1 MLSKS
6 PWQTVCYADGNRVRT
21 SNTPPFGNP
30 ILAKKK
36 TTKKKTTKKKHA
48 VPDATGKHLVIV
60 ESPAK
65 ARTINRYLGDD
76 YAVTSSI
83 GHVRDLPARAPK
95 GVKQPVPGVDLE
107 DDFKPTYDVLK
118 GKGTLVAELKKAAK
132 VAKDVWFASDLDREG
147 EAIAWHLAELLNVKP
162 SEAKRVIFNAI
173 TKKQIEEAFKHP
185 HPINMDFVNAQ
196 QARRI
201 LDRIV
206 GYQVSP
212 LLWKRVAG
220 GLSAGRVQSVA
231 VRIIVEREQEIEA
244 HIPDETWN
252 VVGRFTLDEDATA
265 TLEKSWETFI
275 ETKDDKGKGPTRKM
289 MNSFLAEHHSI
300 EGTLVEVG
308 GELFKIYRAADCTDG
323 LDEHK
328 KKILSVAEAVGL
340 IHAEVH
346 VEEDEHGK
354 GPAQHQINITGE
366 LEDGVQYKIK
376 DIEHKDSSVRPHA
389 PFITSSLQASASTV
403 LGFGAKRTMR
413 AAQALYEGVRIKGEG
428 QVGLVTYMRTDSTHL
443 SMDAITQV
451 RTYIGN
457 KFGDEYLPQNPKFYT
472 SSNESAQEAHEA
484 IRPTDASRHP
494 DTLPTSLDEDQRKL
508 YRLIWSRFVACQMTS
523 AKWHRTEFFFE
534 RDDKSTGALFKVAG
548 RTLAFDG
555 FYKASGV
562 PSSDKEQNLPNL
574 SVGDTLHPFDISP
587 KQSFSS
593 PPSRY
598 SEASLIKKLESEGIG
613 RPSTYA
619 SIIDVIQNRNYVEKI
634 DRSFY
639 PTDLGEVVT
648 EKLVEAFPILMG
660 VDYTRS
666 LEERLDKVATGDVVW
681 TAMLHDFYGRFSK
694 RLETAYEEM
703 SHAKAEMQPA
713 IYKCPECG
721 SKTAYRFGKN
731 GRFLTCASYP
741 DCKYAAPIDRQGR
754 PTLPE
759 RVDVACPEDGSP
771 MEKRAGRF
779 GPFLASINY
788 PDIKTV
794 VNLDKKG
801 GIKYPSPPPLLVES
815 LHCEKCESPM
825 NLRSGKRGPWLGCST
840 FPKCKGRMG
849 WKTLDEDVL
858 KELEAAL
865 EKHEEANPQVIVKT
879 LSGKV
884 IPEGTPIEDLL
895 IEGGVMELELY

>member
-1 MLSKS
+1 M
-6 PWQTVCYADGNRVRT
+6 
-21 SNTPPFGNP
+21 
-30 ILAKKK
+30 AKKK
-36 TTKKKTTKKKHA
+36 TTKKKKSKTKKKQA

-65 ARTINRYLGDD
+65 ARTINRYLGDE
-76 YAVTSSI
+76 YAVTSSV
-83 GHVRDLPARAPK
+83 GHVRDLPARSPK
-95 GVKQPVPGVDLE
+95 GEKQPVPGVDLE
-107 DDFKPTYDVLK
+107 NDFKPTYDVLK
-118 GKGTLVAELKKAAK
+118 GKGTLVSELKKAAK
-132 VAKDVWFASDLDREG
+132 VAKDIWFASDLDREG
-147 EAIAWHLAELLNVKP
+147 EAIAWHLAELLNVDP
-162 SEAKRVIFNAI
+162 SKAKRVIFNAI
-173 TKKQIEEAFKHP
+173 TKKQIEEAFEHP
-185 HPINMDFVNAQ
+185 HPINMDYVNAQ

-231 VRIIVEREQEIEA
+231 VRIIVEREKEIEA
-244 HIPDETWN
+244 HIPDETWS
-252 VVGRFTLDEDATA
+252 VVGRFTLDESTTE
-265 TLEKSWETFI
+265 TLRGAWQTFI
-275 ETKDDKGKGPTRKM
+275 DTKDEKGKGPTRKM
-289 MNSFLAEHHSI
+289 MNAFLAEHRSI
-300 EGTLVEVG
+300 EGTLVEVA
-308 GELFKIYRAADCTDG
+308 GEPFKLFRAADCTDG
-323 LDEHK
+323 LDGHK
-328 KKILSVAEAVGL
+328 KSLLSVAQAVGL
-340 IHAEVH
+340 EHSKVQ
-346 VEEDEHGK
+346 VEDDELGK
-354 GPAQHQINITGE
+354 GPAKHRITISSV
-366 LEDGVQYKIK
+366 LAKNVHYKIK
-376 DIEHKDSSVRPHA
+376 DIQQKDSSVRPPA
-389 PFITSSLQASASTV
+389 PFITSSMQASASTV

-428 QVGLVTYMRTDSTHL
+428 QVGLITYMRTDSTHL
-443 SMDAITQV
+443 STDAITQV

-457 KFGDEYLPQNPKFYT
+457 KFGDAYLPEKPKFYT

-484 IRPTDASRHP
+484 IRPTDAGRHP
-494 DTLPTSLDEDQRKL
+494 DTLPVSLDDDQRKL
-508 YRLIWSRFVACQMTS
+508 YRLIWSRFVACQMTA
-523 AKWHRTEFFFE
+523 AKWHRTEFYFE
-534 RDDKSTGALFKVAG
+534 RDDKPTGAIFKVAG
-548 RTLAFDG
+548 RTLAFEG

-562 PSSDKEQNLPNL
+562 PSSDSEQNLPEL
-574 SVGDTLHPFDISP
+574 SIGEVLYPFNITP

-634 DRSFY
+634 DRSFH

-648 EKLVEAFPILMG
+648 DKLIEAFPILMG

-721 SKTAYRFGKN
+721 SETAYRFGKN

-759 RVDVACPEDGSP
+759 RGDVACPEDGSP
-771 MEKRAGRF
+771 MEKRSGRF

-788 PDIKTV
+788 PDTKTV

-801 GIKYPSPPPLLVES
+801 GIKYPSPPALLVES
-815 LHCEKCESPM
+815 LQCEKCENPM
-825 NLRSGKRGPWLGCST
+825 NLRNGKRGPWLGCST

-858 KELEAAL
+858 KVLEAAL
-865 EKHEEANPQVIVKT
+865 EEHEKENPQVIVKT

-895 IEGGVMELELY
+895 MEGGVMELEVY

>member
-1 MLSKS
+1 
-6 PWQTVCYADGNRVRT
+6 
-21 SNTPPFGNP
+21 
-30 ILAKKK
+30 LAKKK
-36 TTKKKTTKKKHA
+36 TIKKKIATKTAKKSVKKKNA

-83 GHVRDLPARAPK
+83 GHVRDLPARSPK
-95 GVKQPVPGVDLE
+95 GQKQPVPGVDLE
-107 DDFKPTYDVLK
+107 HDFKPTYDVLK
-118 GKGTLVAELKKAAK
+118 GKGALVSELQKAAK

-147 EAIAWHLAELLNVKP
+147 EAIAWHLAELLNVDP
-162 SEAKRVIFNAI
+162 SKAKRVIFNAI
-173 TKKQIEEAFKHP
+173 TKKEIEEAFKHP

-231 VRIIVEREQEIEA
+231 VRIIVEREKEIKA
-244 HIPDETWN
+244 HIPDETWGFI
-252 VVGRFTLDEDATA
+252 GRFTLDASKTDALTKA
-265 TLEKSWETFI
+265 WEVFI
-275 ETKDDKGKGPTRKM
+275 NTNDEKGKGPTRKM
-289 MNSFLAEHHSI
+289 MNSFLSDDGCV
-300 EGTLVEVG
+300 EGMLVEVG
-308 GELFKIYRAADCTDG
+308 GEPFKIFRPADCSEE
-323 LDEHK
+323 LQNHK
-328 KKILSVAEAVGL
+328 NKLIAVARAVGL
-340 IHAEVH
+340 DSPEVH
-346 VEEDEHGK
+346 VEDDEHGK
-354 GPAQHQINITGE
+354 GPAKHRISITGE
-366 LEDGVQYKIK
+366 LTDGVAYKVR
-376 DIEHKDSSVRPHA
+376 DITQKDSTVRPPA

-403 LGFGAKRTMR
+403 FGFGAKRTMR
-413 AAQALYEGVRIKGEG
+413 AAQALYEGIRIKGEG
-428 QVGLVTYMRTDSTHL
+428 QVGLITYMRTDSTHL
-443 SMDAITQV
+443 SMDAINQV

-457 KFGDEYLPQNPKFYT
+457 KFGDAYLPEKPKFYT

-484 IRPTDASRHP
+484 VRPTDAGRHP
-494 DTLPTSLDEDQRKL
+494 DTLPASIDEDQRKL
-508 YRLIWSRFVACQMTS
+508 YRLIWSRFVACQMTA

-534 RDDKSTGALFKVAG
+534 RSDETTGAVFKVAG
-548 RTLAFDG
+548 RTLDFDG
-555 FYKASGV
+555 FYRASGV
-562 PSSDKEQNLPNL
+562 PSSDKEQNLPKL
-574 SVGDTLHPFDISP
+574 AVGNDLYPFDITP
-587 KQSFSS
+587 KQTFSS

-598 SEASLIKKLESEGIG
+598 SEASLIKKLEAEGIG

-634 DRSFY
+634 ERSFH
-639 PTDLGEVVT
+639 PTDLGEIVT
-648 EKLVEAFPILMG
+648 EKLIEAFPILMG

-666 LEERLDKVATGDVVW
+666 LEERLDSVATGDVVW
-681 TAMLHDFYGRFSK
+681 TDMLHDFYGRFSK
-694 RLETAYEEM
+694 RLKTAYEEM

-721 SKTAYRFGKN
+721 SETAYRFGKN

-741 DCKYAAPIDRQGR
+741 DCKYAAPIDRKGQPR
-754 PTLPE
+754 LPE

-771 MEKRAGRF
+771 MEKRTGRF

-788 PDIKTV
+788 PEIKTV

-801 GIKYPSPPPLLVES
+801 GVKYPTPPPLLVES
-815 LHCEKCESPM
+815 LQCEKCESSM

-849 WKTLDEDVL
+849 WKTLDEEVL

-865 EKHEEANPQVIVKT
+865 EQHEKANPQVIVKT
-879 LSGKV
+879 LSGTV

-895 IEGGVMELELY
+895 IEGGVVELEIY

>member
-1 MLSKS
+1 M
-6 PWQTVCYADGNRVRT
+6 
-21 SNTPPFGNP
+21 
-30 ILAKKK
+30 
-36 TTKKKTTKKKHA
+36 
-48 VPDATGKHLVIV
+48 PDATGKHLVIV

-76 YAVTSSI
+76 YAVTSSV
-83 GHVRDLPARAPK
+83 GHVRDLPARSPK
-95 GVKQPVPGVDLE
+95 GEKQPVPGVDL
-107 DDFKPTYDVLK
+107 DNNFNPTYDVLK

-147 EAIAWHLAELLNVKP
+147 EAIAWHLAELLKVEP
-162 SEAKRVIFNAI
+162 SKAKRVIFNAI
-173 TKKQIEEAFKHP
+173 TKKQIEEAFQDP

-231 VRIIVEREQEIEA
+231 VRIIVEREKEIEA
-244 HIPDETWN
+244 HIPDENWS
-252 VVGRFTLDEDATA
+252 VVGRFSLNNNEIES
-265 TLEKSWETFI
+265 LKESWKAFI
-275 ETKDDKGKGPTRKM
+275 ETKDEKGKAPTRKM
-289 MNSFLAEHHSI
+289 MNSFLSEHSSV
-300 EGTLVEVG
+300 EGTLAQLDG
-308 GELFKIYRAADCTDG
+308 KPFKIFRASDCTEG
-323 LDEHK
+323 LDNHK
-328 KKILSVAEAVGL
+328 KQLVQVADAVGL
-340 IHAEVH
+340 CSFKVQ
-346 VEEDEHGK
+346 VEEDEEGK
-354 GPAQHQINITGE
+354 GPAKHKIHLVGD
-366 LEDGVQYKIK
+366 LADGVSYKVK
-376 DIEHKDSSVRPHA
+376 DITQKDSSVRPPA

-428 QVGLVTYMRTDSTHL
+428 QVGLITYMRTDSTHL
-443 SMDAITQV
+443 SMDSINSV
-451 RTYIGN
+451 RTYISN
-457 KFGDEYLPQNPKFYT
+457 KYGDAYLPDKPKFYS

-484 IRPTDASRHP
+484 VRPTDAGRHP
-494 DTLPTSLDEDQRKL
+494 DTLPASLDEDQRKL
-508 YRLIWSRFVACQMTS
+508 YRLIWSRFVACQMTA

-534 RDDKSTGALFKVAG
+534 RNDKQTGVVFKVAG

-562 PSSDKEQNLPNL
+562 PSSDSEQNLPPL
-574 SVGDTLHPFDISP
+574 EVGNDLFPFDITP

-593 PPSRY
+593 PPPRY
-598 SEASLIKKLESEGIG
+598 SEASLIKKLEAEGIG

-619 SIIDVIQNRNYVEKI
+619 SIIDVIQNRNYVEKL
-634 DRSFY
+634 DRSFH

-648 EKLVEAFPILMG
+648 EKLIEAFPILMG

-666 LEERLDKVATGDVVW
+666 LEERLDSVATGDVEW
-681 TAMLHDFYGRFSK
+681 TAMLHDFYGRFSQ
-694 RLETAYEEM
+694 RLETAYDEM

-741 DCKYAAPIDRQGR
+741 DCKYASAIDRKGQPR
-754 PTLPE
+754 LPE

-771 MEKRAGRF
+771 MEKRIGRF

-788 PDIKTV
+788 PEIKTV

-801 GIKYPSPPPLLVES
+801 GIKYPTPPPLLVES
-815 LHCEKCESPM
+815 LICEKCESSM
-825 NLRSGKRGPWLGCST
+825 NLRNGKRGPWLGCST

-849 WKTLDEDVL
+849 WKALDETLVKQLEGDL
-858 KELEAAL
+858 EEHEKE
-865 EKHEEANPQVIVKT
+865 NPQVLVKT

-895 IEGGVMELELY
+895 IEGGVVELEIY

>member
-1 MLSKS
+1 
-6 PWQTVCYADGNRVRT
+6 
-21 SNTPPFGNP
+21 
-30 ILAKKK
+30 LAKKKTKKKASKKK
-36 TTKKKTTKKKHA
+36 TTKKKQA

-76 YAVTSSI
+76 YAVTSSV
-83 GHVRDLPARAPK
+83 GHVRDLPARSPK
-95 GVKQPVPGVDLE
+95 GQKQPVPGVDLE
-107 DDFKPTYDVLK
+107 HDFEPTYDVLK
-118 GKGTLVAELKKAAK
+118 GKGTLVSELKKAAK

-147 EAIAWHLAELLNVKP
+147 EAISWHLAELLNVDP
-162 SEAKRVIFNAI
+162 SNAKRVIFNAI
-173 TKKQIEEAFKHP
+173 TKKQIEEAFKDP

-231 VRIIVEREQEIEA
+231 VRIVVEREKEIEA
-244 HIPDETWN
+244 HIPDETWS
-252 VVGRFTLDEDATA
+252 VVGRFSLDNCKNNSLVNDW
-265 TLEKSWETFI
+265 KSFVD
-275 ETKDDKGKGPTRKM
+275 TKDEKGKGPTRKM
-289 MNSFLAEHHSI
+289 MNSFLSENHSI
-300 EGTLVEVG
+300 EGGLVELDG
-308 GELFKIYRAADCTDG
+308 KPFKIFRPADCTGG
-323 LDEHK
+323 LDDHK
-328 KKILSVAEAVGL
+328 TQLISVGEAVGL
-340 IHAEVH
+340 SDPQILI
-346 VEEDEHGK
+346 EEDENGK
-354 GPAQHQINITGE
+354 GPAKHRIE
-366 LEDGVQYKIK
+366 LTNNLADGVQYKVK
-376 DIEHKDSSVRPHA
+376 DIAQKDSSVRPAA

-403 LGFGAKRTMR
+403 LGFAAKRTMR

-428 QVGLVTYMRTDSTHL
+428 QVGLITYMRTDSTHL
-443 SMDAITQV
+443 SMDAINQV
-451 RTYIGN
+451 RTYVGN
-457 KFGDEYLPQNPKFYT
+457 KYGPEYLPEKPRFYS

-484 IRPTDASRHP
+484 VRPTDAGRHP
-494 DTLPTSLDEDQRKL
+494 DTLPASLDEDQRKL

-534 RDDKSTGALFKVAG
+534 RDDKPTGAVFKVAG

-562 PSSDKEQNLPNL
+562 PNSDSEQNLPKL
-574 SVGDTLHPFDISP
+574 DVGNELYPFDISP

-634 DRSFY
+634 DRSFH

-648 EKLVEAFPILMG
+648 EKLIEAFPILMG

-666 LEERLDKVATGDVVW
+666 LEERLDNIAAGDVEW

-741 DCKYAAPIDRQGR
+741 DCKYAAPIDRKGQ
-754 PTLPE
+754 PLLPE
-759 RVDVACPEDGSP
+759 RVDVTCPEDGSA
-771 MEKRAGRF
+771 MEKRTGRF
-779 GPFLASINY
+779 GPFLASVNY

-801 GIKYPSPPPLLVES
+801 GIKYPTPPPLLIET
-815 LHCEKCESPM
+815 LQCEKCESPM
-825 NLRSGKRGPWLGCST
+825 NLRNGKRGPWLGCST

-849 WKTLDEDVL
+849 WKTLDDDVR

-865 EKHEEANPQVIVKT
+865 ELHEEANPQVIVKT
-879 LSGKV
+879 LGGKT

-895 IEGGVMELELY
+895 MEAGVVELEVY

>member
-1 MLSKS
+1 
-6 PWQTVCYADGNRVRT
+6 
-21 SNTPPFGNP
+21 
-30 ILAKKK
+30 LAKKK
-36 TTKKKTTKKKHA
+36 TTKKKTPKKKQA

-65 ARTINRYLGDD
+65 ARTINRYLGEE
-76 YAVTSSI
+76 YAVTSSV
-83 GHVRDLPARAPK
+83 GHVRDLPARSPK
-95 GVKQPVPGVDLE
+95 GEKQPVPGVDLE
-107 DDFKPTYDVLK
+107 HDFKPTYDVLK
-118 GKGTLVAELKKAAK
+118 GKGTLVSELKKAAK

-147 EAIAWHLAELLNVKP
+147 EAIAWHLAELLDVQP
-162 SEAKRVIFNAI
+162 SKAKRVIFNAI
-173 TKKQIEEAFKHP
+173 TKKQIEEAFDHP

-231 VRIIVEREQEIEA
+231 VRIIVEREKEIEA

-252 VVGRFTLDEDATA
+252 VIGRFSLDANTTES
-265 TLEKSWETFI
+265 LQEKWKTFL
-275 ETKDDKGKGPTRKM
+275 ETKDEKGKPPTRKK
-289 MNSFLAEHHSI
+289 MNAFLAEHQSI
-300 EGTLVEVG
+300 EGSLVEIG
-308 GELFKIYRAADCTDG
+308 GEPCKLFRPADCTDG
-323 LDEHK
+323 LDTHK
-328 KKILSVAEAVGL
+328 EKLLAVANAVGL
-340 IHAEVH
+340 VNPTLL
-346 VEEDEHGK
+346 VEDDEHGK
-354 GPAQHQINITGE
+354 GPAKHKMTLTG
-366 LEDGVQYKIK
+366 DIDVDVRYIIK
-376 DIEHKDSSVRPHA
+376 DIEQKDNTVRPPA

-428 QVGLVTYMRTDSTHL
+428 QVGLITYMRTDSTHL
-443 SMDAITQV
+443 SMDAIQQV

-457 KFGDEYLPQNPKFYT
+457 KFGDPYLPEKPKFYT

-484 IRPTDASRHP
+484 IRPTDAGRHP
-494 DTLPTSLDEDQRKL
+494 DTLPASLDEDQRKL
-508 YRLIWSRFVACQMTS
+508 YGLIWARFVACQMTP
-523 AKWHRTEFFFE
+523 AKWHRTEFYFE
-534 RDDKSTGALFKVAG
+534 RDDQPTGALFKVSG
-548 RTLAFDG
+548 RTLSFDG

-562 PSSDKEQNLPNL
+562 PSSDSEQNLPEL
-574 SVGDTLHPFDISP
+574 AVGNPLFPFDISP
-587 KQSFSS
+587 KQTFSS

-598 SEASLIKKLESEGIG
+598 SEASLIKKLEAEGIG

-619 SIIDVIQNRNYVEKI
+619 SIIDVIQNRNYVEKLE
-634 DRSFY
+634 RSFH

-648 EKLVEAFPILMG
+648 EKLIEAFPILMG

-666 LEERLDKVATGDVVW
+666 LEDRLDKVADGDVVW

-759 RVDVACPEDGSP
+759 RVDVACPEDGSA
-771 MEKRAGRF
+771 MEKRTGRF

-788 PDIKTV
+788 PDVKTV

-801 GIKYPSPPPLLVES
+801 GIKYPTPPPLLIES
-815 LHCEKCESPM
+815 LKCEKCESPM

-849 WKTLDEDVL
+849 WKTLEDEVRTT
-858 KELEAAL
+858 LETAL
-865 EKHEEANPQVIVKT
+865 EEHEKDNPQVKVKT
-879 LSGKV
+879 LSGMV

-895 IEGGVMELELY
+895 IEGGVMELELYEV

>member
-1 MLSKS
+1 M
-6 PWQTVCYADGNRVRT
+6 
-21 SNTPPFGNP
+21 
-30 ILAKKK
+30 AKKK
-36 TTKKKTTKKKHA
+36 TTKKKKTKTKKKQS

-76 YAVTSSI
+76 YAVTSSV
-83 GHVRDLPARAPK
+83 GHVRDLPARSPK
-95 GVKQPVPGVDLE
+95 GEKQPVPGVDL
-107 DDFKPTYDVLK
+107 DHDFKPTYDVLK
-118 GKGTLVAELKKAAK
+118 GKGTLVSELKKAAK
-132 VAKDVWFASDLDREG
+132 VAKDIWFASDLDREG
-147 EAIAWHLAELLNVKP
+147 EAIAWHLAELLDVDP
-162 SEAKRVIFNAI
+162 SKAKRVIFNAI
-173 TKKQIEEAFKHP
+173 TKKQIEEAFEHP

-231 VRIIVEREQEIEA
+231 VRIIVEREKEIEA
-244 HIPDETWN
+244 HIPDETWS
-252 VVGRFTLDEDATA
+252 VLGRFTLDESTTA
-265 TLEKSWETFI
+265 TLKDSWQAFI
-275 ETKDDKGKGPTRKM
+275 DTKDEKGKGPTRKM
-289 MNSFLAEHHSI
+289 MNAFLAEHRSI
-300 EGTLVEVG
+300 EGSLVKLN
-308 GELFKIYRAADCTDG
+308 GEPFKIFRASDCEDG

-328 KKILSVAEAVGL
+328 KTLLSVAQAVGIDQSAVL
-340 IHAEVH
+340 
-346 VEEDEHGK
+346 VEDNEQGK
-354 GPAQHQINITGE
+354 GPAKHLITLTGE
-366 LEDGVQYKIK
+366 LAQGVQYKVK
-376 DIEHKDSSVRPHA
+376 EIEQKDSSVRPPA

-428 QVGLVTYMRTDSTHL
+428 QVGLITYMRTDSTHL
-443 SMDAITQV
+443 SSDAIAQV

-457 KFGDEYLPQNPKFYT
+457 KFGDAYLPDKPKFYT

-484 IRPTDASRHP
+484 IRPTDAGRHP
-494 DTLPTSLDEDQRKL
+494 DTLPASLDEDQRKL
-508 YRLIWSRFVACQMTS
+508 YRLIWSRFVACQMTA
-523 AKWHRTEFFFE
+523 AKWHRTEFYFE
-534 RDDKSTGALFKVAG
+534 RDDKPTGAIFKVAG
-548 RTLAFDG
+548 RTLAFEG

-562 PSSDKEQNLPNL
+562 PSSDSEQNLPEL
-574 SVGDTLHPFDISP
+574 SVGESLFPFSITP
-587 KQSFSS
+587 KQTFSS

-634 DRSFY
+634 DRSFH

-648 EKLVEAFPILMG
+648 DKLIEAFPILMG

-771 MEKRAGRF
+771 MEKRTGRF
-779 GPFLASINY
+779 GPFLASVNY

-801 GIKYPSPPPLLVES
+801 GVKYPSQPPLLVES
-815 LHCEKCESPM
+815 LLCEKCESPM
-825 NLRSGKRGPWLGCST
+825 NLRNGKRGPWLGCST

-849 WKTLDEDVL
+849 WKTLDEDVF
-858 KELEAAL
+858 KVLEAAL
-865 EKHEEANPQVIVKT
+865 EEHEKENPQVIVKT

-895 IEGGVMELELY
+895 MEGSVMELEIY

>member
-1 MLSKS
+1 LE
-6 PWQTVCYADGNRVRT
+6 D
-21 SNTPPFGNP
+21 PF
-30 ILAKKK
+30 LAKKK
-36 TTKKKTTKKKHA
+36 TTKKKKTKIKKKQS

-76 YAVTSSI
+76 YAVTSSV
-83 GHVRDLPARAPK
+83 GHVRDLPARSPK
-95 GVKQPVPGVDLE
+95 GEKQPVPGVDL
-107 DDFKPTYDVLK
+107 DHDFNPTYDVLK
-118 GKGTLVAELKKAAK
+118 GKGALVSELKKAAK
-132 VAKDVWFASDLDREG
+132 VAKDIWFASDLDREG
-147 EAIAWHLAELLNVKP
+147 EAIAWHLAELLDVDP
-162 SEAKRVIFNAI
+162 SKAKRVIFNAI
-173 TKKQIEEAFKHP
+173 TKKQIEEAFEHP
-185 HPINMDFVNAQ
+185 HPINMNFVNAQ

-231 VRIIVEREQEIEA
+231 VRIIVEREKEIEA
-244 HIPDETWN
+244 HIPDETWS
-252 VVGRFTLDEDATA
+252 VLGRFTLDESTTA
-265 TLEKSWETFI
+265 TLKDSWQAFI
-275 ETKDDKGKGPTRKM
+275 DTKDEKGKGPTRKM
-289 MNSFLAEHHSI
+289 MNAFLAEHRSI
-300 EGTLVEVG
+300 EGSLVKLK
-308 GELFKIYRAADCTDG
+308 GEPFKIFRASDCEDG

-328 KKILSVAEAVGL
+328 KTLLSVAQGVGIDQSAVL
-340 IHAEVH
+340 
-346 VEEDEHGK
+346 VEENELGK
-354 GPAQHQINITGE
+354 GPSKHLITLTGE
-366 LEDGVQYKIK
+366 LAQGVQYKIK
-376 DIEHKDSSVRPHA
+376 EIEQKDSSVRPPA

-428 QVGLVTYMRTDSTHL
+428 QVGLITYMRTDSTHL
-443 SMDAITQV
+443 SSDAIAQA

-457 KFGDEYLPQNPKFYT
+457 KFGDAYLPDKPKFYT

-484 IRPTDASRHP
+484 IRPTDAGRHP
-494 DTLPTSLDEDQRKL
+494 DTLPASLDEDQRKL
-508 YRLIWSRFVACQMTS
+508 YRLIWSRFVACQMTA
-523 AKWHRTEFFFE
+523 AKWHRTEFYFE
-534 RDDKSTGALFKVAG
+534 RDDKPTGAIFKVAG
-548 RTLAFDG
+548 RTLAFEG

-562 PSSDKEQNLPNL
+562 PSSDSEQNLPDL
-574 SVGDTLHPFDISP
+574 SVGESLFPFNITP
-587 KQSFSS
+587 KQTFSS

-634 DRSFY
+634 DRSFH

-648 EKLVEAFPILMG
+648 DKLIEAFPILMG

-666 LEERLDKVATGDVVW
+666 LEERLDKVAIGDVVW

-771 MEKRAGRF
+771 MEKRTGRF
-779 GPFLASINY
+779 GPFLASVNY

-801 GIKYPSPPPLLVES
+801 GIRYPSPPPLLVES

-825 NLRSGKRGPWLGCST
+825 NLRNGKRGPWLGCST

-849 WKTLDEDVL
+849 WKTLDEDVF
-858 KELEAAL
+858 KVLEAAL
-865 EKHEEANPQVIVKT
+865 EEHEKENPQVIVKT
-879 LSGKV
+879 LNGKV

-895 IEGGVMELELY
+895 MEGGVMELEIY

>member
-1 MLSKS
+1 MR
-6 PWQTVCYADGNRVRT
+6 N
-21 SNTPPFGNP
+21 
-30 ILAKKK
+30 
-36 TTKKKTTKKKHA
+36 
-48 VPDATGKHLVIV
+48 
-60 ESPAK
+60 
-65 ARTINRYLGDD
+65 
-76 YAVTSSI
+76 
-83 GHVRDLPARAPK
+83 
-95 GVKQPVPGVDLE
+95 
-107 DDFKPTYDVLK
+107 KP
-118 GKGTLVAELKKAAK
+118 
-132 VAKDVWFASDLDREG
+132 EG
-147 EAIAWHLAELLNVKP
+147 
-162 SEAKRVIFNAI
+162 
-173 TKKQIEEAFKHP
+173 
-185 HPINMDFVNAQ
+185 
-196 QARRI
+196 I

-231 VRIIVEREQEIEA
+231 VRIIVEREKEIEA
-244 HIPDETWN
+244 HIPDETWS
-252 VVGRFTLDEDATA
+252 VVGRFTLDNDKVSSF
-265 TLEKSWETFI
+265 EKMWESFL
-275 ETKDDKGKGPTRKM
+275 ETKDEKGKGPTRKM
-289 MNSFLAEHHSI
+289 MNAFLAEHHSI
-300 EGTLVEVG
+300 EGVLVEVDG
-308 GELFKIYRAADCTDG
+308 KPWKLFRSADCIDN
-323 LDEHK
+323 LDEHTK
-328 KKILSVAEAVGL
+328 QLVAVSEAVGL
-340 IHAEVH
+340 VAPKVSIEDD
-346 VEEDEHGK
+346 EEGK
-354 GPAQHQINITGE
+354 GPAKHRITLTSE
-366 LEDGVQYKIK
+366 LAQGVYYKIK
-376 DIEHKDSSVRPHA
+376 NITQKDSSVRPPA

-428 QVGLVTYMRTDSTHL
+428 QVGLITYMRTDSTHL
-443 SMDAITQV
+443 SMDAVNQA

-457 KFGDEYLPQNPKFYT
+457 TFGATYLPEKPKFYS

-484 IRPTDASRHP
+484 VRPTEATRHP
-494 DTLPTSLDEDQRKL
+494 DTLPATLDEDQRRL
-508 YRLIWSRFVACQMTS
+508 YRLIWARFVACQMTS
-523 AKWHRTEFFFE
+523 AKWQRTEFYFE
-534 RDDKSTGALFKVAG
+534 RSDKPTGAIFKVAG
-548 RTLAFDG
+548 RTLAFEG
-555 FYKASGV
+555 FYKASGI
-562 PSSDKEQNLPNL
+562 PSSDSEQNLPRL
-574 SVGDTLHPFDISP
+574 DVGDDLHPFDITP

-634 DRSFY
+634 DRSFH

-648 EKLVEAFPILMG
+648 EKLIEAFPILMG
-660 VDYTRS
+660 VDYTRT
-666 LEERLDKVATGDVVW
+666 LEERLDNIAVGDVEW
-681 TAMLHDFYGRFSK
+681 TTMLHDFYGRFSK

-741 DCKYAAPIDRQGR
+741 DCKYATAIDRKGQPR
-754 PTLPE
+754 LPE

-771 MEKRAGRF
+771 MEKRPGRF
-779 GPFLASINY
+779 GPFLASTNY

-801 GIKYPSPPPLLVES
+801 GVKYPTPPPLLVET

-825 NLRSGKRGPWLGCST
+825 NLRNGKRGPWLGCST

-849 WKTLDEDVL
+849 WKTLDD
-858 KELEAAL
+858 KIRNELETSLAQ
-865 EKHEEANPQVIVKT
+865 HEEANPQVLVKT

-895 IEGGVMELELY
+895 IEGGVVELEVY

>member
-1 MLSKS
+1 MARRSLCRWK
-6 PWQTVCYADGNRVRT
+6 PRT
-21 SNTPPFGNP
+21 WCETPHW
-30 ILAKKK
+30 ILVLAKKK
-36 TTKKKTTKKKHA
+36 TTKKTSKKSVKKTAKKKNA

-76 YAVTSSI
+76 YAVTSSV
-83 GHVRDLPARAPK
+83 GHVRDLPPRAPK

-107 DDFKPTYDVLK
+107 HDFKPTYDVLK
-118 GKGTLVAELKKAAK
+118 GKGTLVSELQKAAK

-147 EAIAWHLAELLNVKP
+147 EAIAWHLAELLDIEPEN
-162 SEAKRVIFNAI
+162 AKRVIFNAI
-173 TKKQIEEAFKHP
+173 TKKQIKEAFEHP

-231 VRIIVEREQEIEA
+231 VRIIVEREKEIEA
-244 HIPDETWN
+244 HIPDESWN
-252 VVGRFTLDEDATA
+252 VVGRFTLESDKTSLLSAA
-265 TLEKSWETFI
+265 WETFI
-275 ETKDDKGKGPTRKM
+275 QSKDENGKSPTRKM
-289 MNSFLAEHHSI
+289 MNSFLSEHNSI
-300 EGTLVEVG
+300 EGSLVELDG
-308 GELFKIYRAADCTDG
+308 KPFKIVRSSDCSENIE
-323 LDEHK
+323 EHRTK
-328 KKILSVAEAVGL
+328 LLHVCEAVGL
-340 IHAEVH
+340 TSTELL
-346 VEEDEHGK
+346 VEENESAK
-354 GPAQHQINITGE
+354 GPARQAITLTGTLAE
-366 LEDGVQYKIK
+366 GICYDIK
-376 DIEHKDSSVRPHA
+376 DIAQKDSTVRPPA

-428 QVGLVTYMRTDSTHL
+428 QVGLITYMRTDSTHL
-443 SMDAITQV
+443 SMDAINQV
-451 RTYIGN
+451 RTFIGN
-457 KFGDEYLPQNPKFYT
+457 KFGDDYLPEKPKFYT

-484 IRPTDASRHP
+484 VRPTDAGRHP
-494 DTLPTSLDEDQRKL
+494 DTLPASLDEDQRKL
-508 YRLIWSRFVACQMTS
+508 YRLIWARFVACQMTA

-534 RDDKSTGALFKVAG
+534 RSDQPTGAIFKVSG
-548 RTLAFDG
+548 RTLSFDG
-555 FYKASGV
+555 FYKVSGV
-562 PSSDKEQNLPNL
+562 PSSDSEQNLPTLN
-574 SVGDTLHPFDISP
+574 VGDNLYPFDLSP

-593 PPSRY
+593 PPPRY

-619 SIIDVIQNRNYVEKI
+619 SIIDVIQNRNYVEKL
-634 DRSFY
+634 DRSFW

-648 EKLVEAFPILMG
+648 EKLIEAFPILMG

-666 LEERLDKVATGDVVW
+666 LEERLDNVAVGDVVW
-681 TAMLHDFYGRFSK
+681 TDMLHDFYGRFSN

-741 DCKYAAPIDRQGR
+741 DCKYASPIDRQGR
-754 PTLPE
+754 PRLPE
-759 RVDVACPEDGSP
+759 RVDVACPEDGSA
-771 MEKRAGRF
+771 MEKRIGRF
-779 GPFLASINY
+779 GPFLASVNY

-801 GIKYPSPPPLLVES
+801 GIKYPTPPPLLVES
-815 LHCEKCESPM
+815 LQCEKCESPM
-825 NLRSGKRGPWLGCST
+825 NLRNGKRGPWLGCST

-849 WKTLDEDVL
+849 WKTLDEKVL
-858 KELEAAL
+858 KELEEAL
-865 EKHEEANPQVIVKT
+865 EEHEKVNPQVLVKT
-879 LSGKV
+879 LSGKI

-895 IEGGVMELELY
+895 IEGGVVELEVY

>member
-1 MLSKS
+1 ME
-6 PWQTVCYADGNRVRT
+6 D
-21 SNTPPFGNP
+21 PF
-30 ILAKKK
+30 LAKKK
-36 TTKKKTTKKKHA
+36 TTKKKKTKIKKKQS

-76 YAVTSSI
+76 YAVTSSV
-83 GHVRDLPARAPK
+83 GHVRDLPARSPK
-95 GVKQPVPGVDLE
+95 GEKQPVPGVDL
-107 DDFKPTYDVLK
+107 DHDFNPTYDVLK
-118 GKGTLVAELKKAAK
+118 GKGALVSELKKAAK
-132 VAKDVWFASDLDREG
+132 VAKDIWFASDLDREG
-147 EAIAWHLAELLNVKP
+147 EAIAWHLAELLDVDP
-162 SEAKRVIFNAI
+162 SKAKRVIFNAI
-173 TKKQIEEAFKHP
+173 TKKQIEEAFEHP
-185 HPINMDFVNAQ
+185 HPINMNFVNAQ

-231 VRIIVEREQEIEA
+231 VRIIVEREKEIEA
-244 HIPDETWN
+244 HIPDETWS
-252 VVGRFTLDEDATA
+252 VLGRFTLDESTTA
-265 TLEKSWETFI
+265 TLKDSWQAFI
-275 ETKDDKGKGPTRKM
+275 DTKDEKGKGPTRKM
-289 MNSFLAEHHSI
+289 MNAFLAEHRSI
-300 EGTLVEVG
+300 EGSLVKLK
-308 GELFKIYRAADCTDG
+308 GEPFKIFRASDCEDG

-328 KKILSVAEAVGL
+328 KTLLSVAQGVGIDQSAVL
-340 IHAEVH
+340 
-346 VEEDEHGK
+346 VEENELGK
-354 GPAQHQINITGE
+354 GPSKHLITLTGE
-366 LEDGVQYKIK
+366 LAQGVQYKIK
-376 DIEHKDSSVRPHA
+376 EIEQKDSSVRPPA

-428 QVGLVTYMRTDSTHL
+428 QVGLITYMRTDSTHL
-443 SMDAITQV
+443 SSDAIAQA

-457 KFGDEYLPQNPKFYT
+457 KFGDAYLPDKPKFYT

-484 IRPTDASRHP
+484 IRPTDAGRHP
-494 DTLPTSLDEDQRKL
+494 DTLPASLDEDQRKL
-508 YRLIWSRFVACQMTS
+508 YRLIWSRFVACQMTA
-523 AKWHRTEFFFE
+523 AKWHRTEFYFE
-534 RDDKSTGALFKVAG
+534 RDDKPTGAIFKVAG
-548 RTLAFDG
+548 RTLAFEG

-562 PSSDKEQNLPNL
+562 PSSDSEQNLPDL
-574 SVGDTLHPFDISP
+574 SVGESLFPFNITP
-587 KQSFSS
+587 KQTFSS

-634 DRSFY
+634 DRSFH

-648 EKLVEAFPILMG
+648 DKLIEAFPILMG

-666 LEERLDKVATGDVVW
+666 LEERLDKVAIGDVVW

-771 MEKRAGRF
+771 MEKRTGRF
-779 GPFLASINY
+779 GPFLASVNY

-801 GIKYPSPPPLLVES
+801 GIRYPSPPPLLVES

-825 NLRSGKRGPWLGCST
+825 NLRNGKRGPWLGCST

-849 WKTLDEDVL
+849 WKTLDEDVF
-858 KELEAAL
+858 KVLEAAL
-865 EKHEEANPQVIVKT
+865 EEHEKENPQVIVKT
-879 LSGKV
+879 LNGKV

-895 IEGGVMELELY
+895 MEGGVMELEIY

>member
-1 MLSKS
+1 
-6 PWQTVCYADGNRVRT
+6 
-21 SNTPPFGNP
+21 
-30 ILAKKK
+30 LAKKK
-36 TTKKKTTKKKHA
+36 TTKKKKTKTKKKQS

-76 YAVTSSI
+76 YAVTSSV
-83 GHVRDLPARAPK
+83 GHVRDLPARSPK
-95 GVKQPVPGVDLE
+95 GEKQPVPGVDLE
-107 DDFKPTYDVLK
+107 HDFEPTYDVLK
-118 GKGTLVAELKKAAK
+118 GKGTLVSELKKAAK

-147 EAIAWHLAELLNVKP
+147 EAIAWHLAELLDVDP
-162 SEAKRVIFNAI
+162 SKAKRVIFNAI
-173 TKKQIEEAFKHP
+173 TKKQIEEAFEHP
-185 HPINMDFVNAQ
+185 HPINMDYVNAQ

-231 VRIIVEREQEIEA
+231 VRIIVEREKEIEA
-244 HIPDETWN
+244 HIPDETWS
-252 VVGRFTLDEDATA
+252 VVGRFTLDESTSA
-265 TLEKSWETFI
+265 TLKDAWQAFI
-275 ETKDDKGKGPTRKM
+275 DTKDEKGKGPTRKM
-289 MNSFLAEHHSI
+289 MNAFLAEHRSI
-300 EGTLVEVG
+300 EGSLVKLD
-308 GELFKIYRAADCTDG
+308 GEPFKIFRASDCTDG
-323 LDEHK
+323 LDGHK
-328 KKILSVAEAVGL
+328 KTILAVALAVGL
-340 IHAEVH
+340 DESEVRI
-346 VEEDEHGK
+346 EDNELGK
-354 GPAQHQINITGE
+354 GPAKHLITLKGE
-366 LEDGVQYKIK
+366 LAQDVKYKIK
-376 DIEHKDSSVRPHA
+376 DIEQKDSSVRPPA

-428 QVGLVTYMRTDSTHL
+428 QVGLITYMRTDSTHL
-443 SMDAITQV
+443 SSDAITQV

-457 KFGDEYLPQNPKFYT
+457 KFGDAYVPDKPKFYT

-484 IRPTDASRHP
+484 IRPTDAGRHP
-494 DTLPTSLDEDQRKL
+494 DTLPASLDEDQRRL
-508 YRLIWSRFVACQMTS
+508 YRLIWSRFVSCQMTA
-523 AKWHRTEFFFE
+523 AKWHRTEFYFE
-534 RDDKSTGALFKVAG
+534 RDDKPTGAIFKVAG

-562 PSSDKEQNLPNL
+562 PNSDSEQNLPEL
-574 SVGDTLHPFDISP
+574 SVGESLYPFNITP
-587 KQSFSS
+587 KQTFSS

-634 DRSFY
+634 DRSFH

-648 EKLVEAFPILMG
+648 DKLIEAFPILMG

-721 SKTAYRFGKN
+721 SETAYRFGKN

-771 MEKRAGRF
+771 MEKRTGRF
-779 GPFLASINY
+779 GPFLASVNY

-825 NLRSGKRGPWLGCST
+825 NLRNGKRGPWLGCST

-849 WKTLDEDVL
+849 WKTLDEDVF
-858 KELEAAL
+858 KILEAAL
-865 EKHEEANPQVIVKT
+865 EEHEKENPQVIVKT

-895 IEGGVMELELY
+895 MEGGVMELEIY

>member
-1 MLSKS
+1 MQSNS
-6 PWQTVCYADGNRVRT
+6 TGNL
-21 SNTPPFGNP
+21 

-36 TTKKKTTKKKHA
+36 TTKKKTKKKQA

-65 ARTINRYLGDD
+65 ARTINRYLGDE
-76 YAVTSSI
+76 YAVTSSV
-83 GHVRDLPARAPK
+83 GHVRDLPARSPK
-95 GVKQPVPGVDLE
+95 GEKQPVPGVDLE
-107 DDFKPTYDVLK
+107 HDFKPTYDILK

-147 EAIAWHLAELLNVKP
+147 EAIAWHLAELLKVDP
-162 SEAKRVIFNAI
+162 SKAKRVIFNAI
-173 TKKQIEEAFKHP
+173 TKKQIEEAFDHP
-185 HPINMDFVNAQ
+185 HPINMDYVNAQ

-231 VRIIVEREQEIEA
+231 VRIIVEREKEIEA

-252 VVGRFTLDEDATA
+252 VVGRFTLDKSATA
-265 TLEKSWETFI
+265 SLKKAWQTFI
-275 ETKDDKGKGPTRKM
+275 ETKDEKGKGPTRKK
-289 MNSFLAEHHSI
+289 MNAFLADHGSI
-300 EGTLVEVG
+300 EGTLVEVDG
-308 GELFKIYRAADCTDG
+308 KPFKVFRPFDCTDG

-328 KKILSVAEAVGL
+328 KTLLSIAEAVGL
-340 IHAEVH
+340 ENTEVH
-346 VEEDEHGK
+346 VEENELGK
-354 GPAQHQINITGE
+354 GPAQHQINLSGE
-366 LEDGVQYKIK
+366 LADGVQYNIQE
-376 DIEHKDSSVRPHA
+376 IAQKDSSVRPPP

-428 QVGLVTYMRTDSTHL
+428 QIGLITYMRTDSTHL
-443 SMDAITQV
+443 SMDAILQV

-457 KFGDEYLPQNPKFYT
+457 KFGDDYLPEKPKFYT

-484 IRPTDASRHP
+484 IRPTDAGRHP
-494 DTLPTSLDEDQRKL
+494 DTLPASLDEDQRKL
-508 YRLIWSRFVACQMTS
+508 YRLIWSRFVACQMTA

-534 RDDKSTGALFKVAG
+534 RSDQSTGAMFKVAG
-548 RTLAFDG
+548 RTLAFEG

-562 PSSDKEQNLPNL
+562 PSSDSEQNLPKL
-574 SVGDTLHPFDISP
+574 SVDDVLYPFDITP

-634 DRSFY
+634 DRSFH

-648 EKLVEAFPILMG
+648 EKLIEAFPILMG

-666 LEERLDKVATGDVVW
+666 LEERLDKIAIGDVVW

-731 GRFLTCASYP
+731 GRFLTCSSYP

-771 MEKRAGRF
+771 MEKRSGRF
-779 GPFLASINY
+779 GPFLASVNY

-801 GIKYPSPPPLLVES
+801 GIKYPTPPPLLVET

-825 NLRSGKRGPWLGCST
+825 NLRNGKRGPWLGCST

-858 KELEAAL
+858 KKLEAAL
-865 EKHEEANPQVIVKT
+865 EEHEKENPQVIVKT
-879 LSGKV
+879 LGGKV

-895 IEGGVMELELY
+895 MEGGVMELELY